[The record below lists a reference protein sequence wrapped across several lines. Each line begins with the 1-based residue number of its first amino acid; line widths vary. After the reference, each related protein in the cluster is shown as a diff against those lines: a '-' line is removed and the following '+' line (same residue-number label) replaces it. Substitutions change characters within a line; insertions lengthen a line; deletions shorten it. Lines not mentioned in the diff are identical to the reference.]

1 MGISIATKLV
11 FLLYLECA
19 SEYDLPED
27 AIPDYGAALSR
38 RVKYERARFKRTDR
52 DYMIGLL
59 YQDKLMGKRN
69 TILTPDEY
77 MFFRRK
83 TSAVRTTLVFLEW
96 AVNLDAKIPLHI
108 MEHPSVKVFK
118 ELSVDII
125 ALCNDILSSAKDI
138 PYGEG
143 SNMVVVLLKQGFTL
157 QEAMDKAGEMVCQR
171 YEKWEE
177 ALSELPTWDEEIDA
191 NVARL
196 IQGYADVCWGNLDWS
211 YHTAR
216 YLGKDR
222 EMARATGFVSF
233 YVKDIRKIQGLVG
246 IKL

>member
-1 MGISIATKLV
+1 
-11 FLLYLECA
+11 
-19 SEYDLPED
+19 
-27 AIPDYGAALSR
+27 
-38 RVKYERARFKRTDR
+38 
-52 DYMIGLL
+52 
-59 YQDKLMGKRN
+59 
-69 TILTPDEY
+69 
-77 MFFRRK
+77 
-83 TSAVRTTLVFLEW
+83 
-96 AVNLDAKIPLHI
+96 